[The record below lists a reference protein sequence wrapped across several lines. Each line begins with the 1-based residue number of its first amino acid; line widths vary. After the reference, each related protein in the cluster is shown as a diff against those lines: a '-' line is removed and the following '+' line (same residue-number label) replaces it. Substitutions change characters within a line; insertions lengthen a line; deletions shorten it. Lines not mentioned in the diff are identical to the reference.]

1 MEVTWRSEA
10 IVFSFDE
17 NCPQNK
23 PISASAH
30 AFLVF
35 SGYLWF
41 SMGNIKVATWNGL
54 KILIPKHMWKSK
66 IGLLEQ
72 IWGQNPYDAFFLG
85 HPVLFIWDFS
95 ILWPTWVSD
104 TINFSSAIGPDMS
117 IKCCWRPL
125 KCHMILIL
133 NTTFGCL
140 YYVLPFS
147 SLDYNQE
154 EIDLCPEGV
163 DSFCSSSFGPYLIL
177 AMKP

>member
-72 IWGQNPYDAFFLG
+72 IWAQNPYDTFFG
-85 HPVLFIWDFS
+85 SPCTMYSVHANVIK
-95 ILWPTWVSD
+95 LWNNRKICAITKVRK
-104 TINFSSAIGPDMS
+104 SSAVLHTHWAYPIFIQCPNWKTCKNSLGTGA
-117 IKCCWRPL
+117 
-125 KCHMILIL
+125 HMGSH
-133 NTTFGCL
+133 F
-140 YYVLPFS
+140 
-147 SLDYNQE
+147 
-154 EIDLCPEGV
+154 
-163 DSFCSSSFGPYLIL
+163 
-177 AMKP
+177 

>member
-85 HPVLFIWDFS
+85 HPVLCPVQSHRILLLGILFIEILYLVLALSVQHSNLGYRDIMHDFLNCANL
-95 ILWPTWVSD
+95 LWNLNNCAVRENLLYMWQK
-104 TINFSSAIGPDMS
+104 TI
-117 IKCCWRPL
+117 
-125 KCHMILIL
+125 H
-133 NTTFGCL
+133 
-140 YYVLPFS
+140 
-147 SLDYNQE
+147 
-154 EIDLCPEGV
+154 
-163 DSFCSSSFGPYLIL
+163 
-177 AMKP
+177 